1 MKILQVNCVYN
12 TGSTGKIVYDLH
24 KTLERKGI
32 ESIVCYGRGKK
43 LKEKNIYKT
52 SFELISKFNNIKS
65 RVTGFQYNG
74 SFFATNKLIN
84 IIKKEKP
91 DVVHLHCING
101 FFVNIYKLLEFLKY
115 NNIKTVIT
123 LHAEFMYTGGCG
135 ISDECNKWMNICY
148 DCPKLKSEIK
158 SYFFDNTRKC
168 WRMLKNIFEDFS
180 ELRIVSVSPW
190 LENRA
195 RKSPI
200 LANKKHSTIFNGID
214 SKVFFKREYSD
225 LKKRLGLTNER
236 ILLHVTSNF
245 NSELKGGKYIID
257 LAKNLDNNI
266 KIIVVGDNC
275 RNEMFKENIINVG
288 KIKDQ
293 NELAKFYSMADLTL
307 ITSKVETFSMVC
319 AESLSCGTPVVGF
332 KAGGPETISIKEF
345 SSFVE
350 YGNVDKLKKVIYK
363 FLSNDY
369 KEIEKI
375 AHRIYSKEKM
385 SNDYI
390 KIYSEFGR

>member
-65 RVTGFQYNG
+65 RITGFQYNG

-168 WRMLKNIFEDFS
+168 WGMLKNIFEDFS